1 MNTTGNIAKL
11 YMRCEMATR
20 VLDEHTDRRP
30 APAVRAFVRRHPIA
44 TYVALATTWSWAWW
58 LPIALG
64 DQVVEVGSAGP
75 THLPGLLGPGVA
87 AIAVSWLTGAGE
99 GVNSLLR
106 RLLRW
111 RTAVW
116 WAVAAVLAIGGVAVL
131 ASTSTSASLI
141 EYSGVDASLGVVA
154 TVLLVLVVNGVG
166 EELGWR
172 GYMADTLLHR
182 HGLIATSLLVV
193 AAWAP
198 WHAPLFWGLDSF
210 AGFSVG
216 ELLGWL
222 IGITCGSVVL
232 TWLYQRSGSS
242 VLLVA
247 VWHTAYN
254 FTVATPG
261 TQGAPAAIVSTVVM
275 VAAVVIVAL
284 ELLQTRRVFRRR

>member
-1 MNTTGNIAKL
+1 
-11 YMRCEMATR
+11 
-20 VLDEHTDRRP
+20 
-30 APAVRAFVRRHPIA
+30 
-44 TYVALATTWSWAWW
+44 VALTATWSWAWW
-58 LPIALG
+58 LPIAFG
-64 DQVVEVGSAGP
+64 DETVEMGSASP
-75 THLPGLLGPGVA
+75 THLPGLLGPGLA
-87 AIAVSWLTGAGE
+87 AIAVSWITGGRAGVA
-99 GVNSLLR
+99 GLLR
-106 RLLRW
+106 RLFRW
-111 RTAVW
+111 RTALW
-116 WAVAAVLAIGGVAVL
+116 WTVAGVLVIGGIAVF
-131 ASTSTSASLI
+131 ASTPTSASLVQ
-141 EYSGVDASLGVVA
+141 YSGVDESLGVVA

-198 WHAPLFWGLDSF
+198 WHAPLFWGLGSF

-216 ELLGWL
+216 EVLGWL

-232 TWLYQRSGSS
+232 TWLYQRSGFS

-247 VWHTAYN
+247 MWHTAYN

-275 VAAVVIVAL
+275 VAAVVIVVL
-284 ELLQTRRVFRRR
+284 EVMQSRRGRRPT